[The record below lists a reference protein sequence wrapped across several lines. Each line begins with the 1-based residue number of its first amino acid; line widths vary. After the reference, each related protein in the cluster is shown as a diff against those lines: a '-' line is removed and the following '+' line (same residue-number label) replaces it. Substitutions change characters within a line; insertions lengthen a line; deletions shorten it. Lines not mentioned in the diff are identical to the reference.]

1 MAKKK
6 KKRKVR
12 LKIKNILIFLS
23 IILIFLAVIYYV
35 LQMPIKNIYISGN
48 KILDDETVIEL
59 AKLSN
64 YPSFLLTSTSEI
76 KRNLSKS
83 DYINNIKISK
93 KLGNVIDIKVEEY
106 KALAL
111 TNNGQRVI
119 LSSGKIIEN
128 KDNITDVPVLNN
140 NISDKVFNYFIKKF
154 SGVNDNILRQISQ
167 LEYSPVSVDDKRF
180 LLYMDDGNMIYI
192 TLTKIDKLNKY
203 NAIKDKMDNQ
213 TGLIYLD
220 SGDYVEL
227 KDNKENITKQDDTSK
242 ENNDN
247 VQASSSDN
255 TSDNNFKNHTNTEYL
270 LPVVASRYVFIR
282 DNMDT
287 NASEV
292 KLYDLKDNKTVATYS
307 TVSANILNNDNTLTF
322 YDNEIKI
329 IVKNKSNKYGL
340 ISLNSNGI
348 TKIYDFIYDSMERFG
363 ENYLVS
369 SNGEYKVLYS
379 SDSASLGYPGKIY
392 DISGNYV
399 VVKENDKFYLYKT
412 DGSKVSD
419 TGYKMIKLLGNTCYS
434 YIDDSNTLIISTYDN
449 TRVSTGFVISD
460 TTNEFDLYNR
470 YSLSNVSGSVLVNV
484 FDSNNNR
491 IHNETYDLKKN
502 NEEKTE

>member
-64 YPSFLLTSTSEI
+64 YPSFLLTSTSQI

-128 KDNITDVPVLNN
+128 KDNITDVPLLNN

-167 LEYSPVSVDDKRF
+167 LEYSAVSVDDK
-180 LLYMDDGNMIYI
+180 
-192 TLTKIDKLNKY
+192 
-203 NAIKDKMDNQ
+203 
-213 TGLIYLD
+213 
-220 SGDYVEL
+220 
-227 KDNKENITKQDDTSK
+227 
-242 ENNDN
+242 
-247 VQASSSDN
+247 
-255 TSDNNFKNHTNTEYL
+255 
-270 LPVVASRYVFIR
+270 
-282 DNMDT
+282 
-287 NASEV
+287 
-292 KLYDLKDNKTVATYS
+292 
-307 TVSANILNNDNTLTF
+307 
-322 YDNEIKI
+322 
-329 IVKNKSNKYGL
+329 
-340 ISLNSNGI
+340 
-348 TKIYDFIYDSMERFG
+348 
-363 ENYLVS
+363 
-369 SNGEYKVLYS
+369 
-379 SDSASLGYPGKIY
+379 
-392 DISGNYV
+392 
-399 VVKENDKFYLYKT
+399 
-412 DGSKVSD
+412 
-419 TGYKMIKLLGNTCYS
+419 
-434 YIDDSNTLIISTYDN
+434 
-449 TRVSTGFVISD
+449 
-460 TTNEFDLYNR
+460 
-470 YSLSNVSGSVLVNV
+470 
-484 FDSNNNR
+484 
-491 IHNETYDLKKN
+491 
-502 NEEKTE
+502 

>member
-23 IILIFLAVIYYV
+23 VILIFLAVIYYV

-83 DYINNIKISK
+83 DYINNIKVSK
-93 KLGNVIDIKVEEY
+93 KLGNIIDIKVEEY

-227 KDNKENITKQDDTSK
+227 KDNKENITKQDDPSK

-247 VQASSSDN
+247 VQAGSSDN
-255 TSDNNFKNHTNTEYL
+255 TSDNNQNKNE
-270 LPVVASRYVFIR
+270 SES
-282 DNMDT
+282 
-287 NASEV
+287 NAVE
-292 KLYDLKDNKTVATYS
+292 
-307 TVSANILNNDNTLTF
+307 
-322 YDNEIKI
+322 
-329 IVKNKSNKYGL
+329 
-340 ISLNSNGI
+340 NSN
-348 TKIYDFIYDSMERFG
+348 
-363 ENYLVS
+363 
-369 SNGEYKVLYS
+369 
-379 SDSASLGYPGKIY
+379 P
-392 DISGNYV
+392 
-399 VVKENDKFYLYKT
+399 
-412 DGSKVSD
+412 
-419 TGYKMIKLLGNTCYS
+419 
-434 YIDDSNTLIISTYDN
+434 
-449 TRVSTGFVISD
+449 
-460 TTNEFDLYNR
+460 
-470 YSLSNVSGSVLVNV
+470 
-484 FDSNNNR
+484 
-491 IHNETYDLKKN
+491 
-502 NEEKTE
+502 

>member
-23 IILIFLAVIYYV
+23 VILIFLAVIYYV

-83 DYINNIKISK
+83 DYINNIKVSK
-93 KLGNVIDIKVEEY
+93 KLGNIIDIKVEEY

-255 TSDNNFKNHTNTEYL
+255 TSDNN
-270 LPVVASRYVFIR
+270 
-282 DNMDT
+282 
-287 NASEV
+287 
-292 KLYDLKDNKTVATYS
+292 
-307 TVSANILNNDNTLTF
+307 
-322 YDNEIKI
+322 
-329 IVKNKSNKYGL
+329 
-340 ISLNSNGI
+340 NS
-348 TKIYDFIYDSMERFG
+348 
-363 ENYLVS
+363 
-369 SNGEYKVLYS
+369 
-379 SDSASLGYPGKIY
+379 
-392 DISGNYV
+392 
-399 VVKENDKFYLYKT
+399 
-412 DGSKVSD
+412 
-419 TGYKMIKLLGNTCYS
+419 
-434 YIDDSNTLIISTYDN
+434 
-449 TRVSTGFVISD
+449 
-460 TTNEFDLYNR
+460 TTNENVVDDTNMEQNNQNKNE
-470 YSLSNVSGSVLVNV
+470 SESNAVEN
-484 FDSNNNR
+484 SNP
-491 IHNETYDLKKN
+491 
-502 NEEKTE
+502 

>member
-227 KDNKENITKQDDTSK
+227 KDNKENITKQDATSK

-255 TSDNNFKNHTNTEYL
+255 TSDNNK
-270 LPVVASRYVFIR
+270 P
-282 DNMDT
+282 
-287 NASEV
+287 
-292 KLYDLKDNKTVATYS
+292 
-307 TVSANILNNDNTLTF
+307 
-322 YDNEIKI
+322 
-329 IVKNKSNKYGL
+329 
-340 ISLNSNGI
+340 
-348 TKIYDFIYDSMERFG
+348 
-363 ENYLVS
+363 
-369 SNGEYKVLYS
+369 
-379 SDSASLGYPGKIY
+379 
-392 DISGNYV
+392 
-399 VVKENDKFYLYKT
+399 
-412 DGSKVSD
+412 
-419 TGYKMIKLLGNTCYS
+419 
-434 YIDDSNTLIISTYDN
+434 
-449 TRVSTGFVISD
+449 
-460 TTNEFDLYNR
+460 TTNENVVDDTNMEQNNQNKNE
-470 YSLSNVSGSVLVNV
+470 SESNEVEN
-484 FDSNNNR
+484 SNP
-491 IHNETYDLKKN
+491 
-502 NEEKTE
+502 

>member
-255 TSDNNFKNHTNTEYL
+255 TSDNNK
-270 LPVVASRYVFIR
+270 P
-282 DNMDT
+282 
-287 NASEV
+287 
-292 KLYDLKDNKTVATYS
+292 
-307 TVSANILNNDNTLTF
+307 
-322 YDNEIKI
+322 
-329 IVKNKSNKYGL
+329 
-340 ISLNSNGI
+340 
-348 TKIYDFIYDSMERFG
+348 
-363 ENYLVS
+363 
-369 SNGEYKVLYS
+369 
-379 SDSASLGYPGKIY
+379 
-392 DISGNYV
+392 
-399 VVKENDKFYLYKT
+399 
-412 DGSKVSD
+412 
-419 TGYKMIKLLGNTCYS
+419 
-434 YIDDSNTLIISTYDN
+434 
-449 TRVSTGFVISD
+449 
-460 TTNEFDLYNR
+460 TTNE
-470 YSLSNVSGSVLVNV
+470 NVVDDTNMEQ
-484 FDSNNNR
+484 NNQNK
-491 IHNETYDLKKN
+491 NESES
-502 NEEKTE
+502 NEEENSNP

>member
-23 IILIFLAVIYYV
+23 VILIFLAVIYYV

-83 DYINNIKISK
+83 DYINNIKVSK

-255 TSDNNFKNHTNTEYL
+255 TSDNNN
-270 LPVVASRYVFIR
+270 P
-282 DNMDT
+282 
-287 NASEV
+287 
-292 KLYDLKDNKTVATYS
+292 
-307 TVSANILNNDNTLTF
+307 
-322 YDNEIKI
+322 
-329 IVKNKSNKYGL
+329 
-340 ISLNSNGI
+340 
-348 TKIYDFIYDSMERFG
+348 
-363 ENYLVS
+363 
-369 SNGEYKVLYS
+369 
-379 SDSASLGYPGKIY
+379 
-392 DISGNYV
+392 
-399 VVKENDKFYLYKT
+399 
-412 DGSKVSD
+412 
-419 TGYKMIKLLGNTCYS
+419 
-434 YIDDSNTLIISTYDN
+434 
-449 TRVSTGFVISD
+449 
-460 TTNEFDLYNR
+460 TTNENVVDDTNMEQNNQNKNE
-470 YSLSNVSGSVLVNV
+470 SESNAVEN
-484 FDSNNNR
+484 SNP
-491 IHNETYDLKKN
+491 
-502 NEEKTE
+502 

>member
-23 IILIFLAVIYYV
+23 VILIFLAVIYYV

-83 DYINNIKISK
+83 DYINNIKVSK
-93 KLGNVIDIKVEEY
+93 KLGNIIDIKVEEY

-180 LLYMDDGNMIYI
+180 LLYMDDGNIIYI

-227 KDNKENITKQDDTSK
+227 KDNKENITKQADTSK

-255 TSDNNFKNHTNTEYL
+255 TSDNNK
-270 LPVVASRYVFIR
+270 P
-282 DNMDT
+282 
-287 NASEV
+287 
-292 KLYDLKDNKTVATYS
+292 
-307 TVSANILNNDNTLTF
+307 
-322 YDNEIKI
+322 
-329 IVKNKSNKYGL
+329 
-340 ISLNSNGI
+340 
-348 TKIYDFIYDSMERFG
+348 
-363 ENYLVS
+363 
-369 SNGEYKVLYS
+369 
-379 SDSASLGYPGKIY
+379 
-392 DISGNYV
+392 
-399 VVKENDKFYLYKT
+399 
-412 DGSKVSD
+412 
-419 TGYKMIKLLGNTCYS
+419 
-434 YIDDSNTLIISTYDN
+434 
-449 TRVSTGFVISD
+449 
-460 TTNEFDLYNR
+460 TTNENVVDDTNMEQNNQNKNE
-470 YSLSNVSGSVLVNV
+470 SESNEVENSSP
-484 FDSNNNR
+484 
-491 IHNETYDLKKN
+491 
-502 NEEKTE
+502 

>member
-1 MAKKK
+1 MIIVAKKK

-255 TSDNNFKNHTNTEYL
+255 TSDNNK
-270 LPVVASRYVFIR
+270 P
-282 DNMDT
+282 
-287 NASEV
+287 
-292 KLYDLKDNKTVATYS
+292 
-307 TVSANILNNDNTLTF
+307 
-322 YDNEIKI
+322 
-329 IVKNKSNKYGL
+329 
-340 ISLNSNGI
+340 
-348 TKIYDFIYDSMERFG
+348 
-363 ENYLVS
+363 
-369 SNGEYKVLYS
+369 
-379 SDSASLGYPGKIY
+379 
-392 DISGNYV
+392 
-399 VVKENDKFYLYKT
+399 
-412 DGSKVSD
+412 
-419 TGYKMIKLLGNTCYS
+419 
-434 YIDDSNTLIISTYDN
+434 
-449 TRVSTGFVISD
+449 
-460 TTNEFDLYNR
+460 TTNENVVDDTNMEQNNQNKNE
-470 YSLSNVSGSVLVNV
+470 SESNEVEN
-484 FDSNNNR
+484 SNP
-491 IHNETYDLKKN
+491 
-502 NEEKTE
+502 

>member
-83 DYINNIKISK
+83 DYINNIKVSK

-255 TSDNNFKNHTNTEYL
+255 TSDNNK
-270 LPVVASRYVFIR
+270 P
-282 DNMDT
+282 
-287 NASEV
+287 
-292 KLYDLKDNKTVATYS
+292 
-307 TVSANILNNDNTLTF
+307 
-322 YDNEIKI
+322 
-329 IVKNKSNKYGL
+329 
-340 ISLNSNGI
+340 
-348 TKIYDFIYDSMERFG
+348 
-363 ENYLVS
+363 
-369 SNGEYKVLYS
+369 
-379 SDSASLGYPGKIY
+379 
-392 DISGNYV
+392 
-399 VVKENDKFYLYKT
+399 
-412 DGSKVSD
+412 
-419 TGYKMIKLLGNTCYS
+419 
-434 YIDDSNTLIISTYDN
+434 
-449 TRVSTGFVISD
+449 
-460 TTNEFDLYNR
+460 TTNENVVDDTNMEQNNQNKNE
-470 YSLSNVSGSVLVNV
+470 SESNEVGN
-484 FDSNNNR
+484 SNP
-491 IHNETYDLKKN
+491 
-502 NEEKTE
+502 

>member
-64 YPSFLLTSTSEI
+64 YPSFLLTSTSQI

-213 TGLIYLD
+213 IGLIYLD

-255 TSDNNFKNHTNTEYL
+255 TSDNNK
-270 LPVVASRYVFIR
+270 P
-282 DNMDT
+282 
-287 NASEV
+287 
-292 KLYDLKDNKTVATYS
+292 
-307 TVSANILNNDNTLTF
+307 
-322 YDNEIKI
+322 
-329 IVKNKSNKYGL
+329 
-340 ISLNSNGI
+340 
-348 TKIYDFIYDSMERFG
+348 
-363 ENYLVS
+363 
-369 SNGEYKVLYS
+369 
-379 SDSASLGYPGKIY
+379 
-392 DISGNYV
+392 
-399 VVKENDKFYLYKT
+399 
-412 DGSKVSD
+412 
-419 TGYKMIKLLGNTCYS
+419 
-434 YIDDSNTLIISTYDN
+434 
-449 TRVSTGFVISD
+449 
-460 TTNEFDLYNR
+460 TTNENVVDDTNMEQNNQNKNE
-470 YSLSNVSGSVLVNV
+470 SESNEVEN
-484 FDSNNNR
+484 SNP
-491 IHNETYDLKKN
+491 
-502 NEEKTE
+502 

>member
-180 LLYMDDGNMIYI
+180 LLYMDDGNI

-255 TSDNNFKNHTNTEYL
+255 TSDNNK
-270 LPVVASRYVFIR
+270 P
-282 DNMDT
+282 
-287 NASEV
+287 
-292 KLYDLKDNKTVATYS
+292 
-307 TVSANILNNDNTLTF
+307 
-322 YDNEIKI
+322 
-329 IVKNKSNKYGL
+329 
-340 ISLNSNGI
+340 
-348 TKIYDFIYDSMERFG
+348 
-363 ENYLVS
+363 
-369 SNGEYKVLYS
+369 
-379 SDSASLGYPGKIY
+379 
-392 DISGNYV
+392 
-399 VVKENDKFYLYKT
+399 
-412 DGSKVSD
+412 
-419 TGYKMIKLLGNTCYS
+419 
-434 YIDDSNTLIISTYDN
+434 
-449 TRVSTGFVISD
+449 
-460 TTNEFDLYNR
+460 TTNENVVDDTNMEQNNQNKNE
-470 YSLSNVSGSVLVNV
+470 SESNEVEN
-484 FDSNNNR
+484 SNP
-491 IHNETYDLKKN
+491 
-502 NEEKTE
+502 

>member
-23 IILIFLAVIYYV
+23 VILIFLAVIYYV

-83 DYINNIKISK
+83 DYINNIKVSK

-247 VQASSSDN
+247 VQVSSSDN
-255 TSDNNFKNHTNTEYL
+255 TSDNNK
-270 LPVVASRYVFIR
+270 P
-282 DNMDT
+282 
-287 NASEV
+287 
-292 KLYDLKDNKTVATYS
+292 
-307 TVSANILNNDNTLTF
+307 
-322 YDNEIKI
+322 
-329 IVKNKSNKYGL
+329 
-340 ISLNSNGI
+340 
-348 TKIYDFIYDSMERFG
+348 
-363 ENYLVS
+363 
-369 SNGEYKVLYS
+369 
-379 SDSASLGYPGKIY
+379 
-392 DISGNYV
+392 
-399 VVKENDKFYLYKT
+399 
-412 DGSKVSD
+412 
-419 TGYKMIKLLGNTCYS
+419 
-434 YIDDSNTLIISTYDN
+434 
-449 TRVSTGFVISD
+449 
-460 TTNEFDLYNR
+460 TTNENVVDDTNMEQNNQNKNE
-470 YSLSNVSGSVLVNV
+470 SESNEVENSSP
-484 FDSNNNR
+484 
-491 IHNETYDLKKN
+491 
-502 NEEKTE
+502 

>member
-83 DYINNIKISK
+83 DYINNIKVSK

-255 TSDNNFKNHTNTEYL
+255 TSDNNK
-270 LPVVASRYVFIR
+270 P
-282 DNMDT
+282 
-287 NASEV
+287 
-292 KLYDLKDNKTVATYS
+292 
-307 TVSANILNNDNTLTF
+307 
-322 YDNEIKI
+322 
-329 IVKNKSNKYGL
+329 
-340 ISLNSNGI
+340 
-348 TKIYDFIYDSMERFG
+348 
-363 ENYLVS
+363 
-369 SNGEYKVLYS
+369 
-379 SDSASLGYPGKIY
+379 
-392 DISGNYV
+392 
-399 VVKENDKFYLYKT
+399 
-412 DGSKVSD
+412 
-419 TGYKMIKLLGNTCYS
+419 
-434 YIDDSNTLIISTYDN
+434 
-449 TRVSTGFVISD
+449 
-460 TTNEFDLYNR
+460 TTNENVVDDTNMEQNNQNKNE
-470 YSLSNVSGSVLVNV
+470 SESNEVEN
-484 FDSNNNR
+484 SNP
-491 IHNETYDLKKN
+491 
-502 NEEKTE
+502 

>member
-64 YPSFLLTSTSEI
+64 YPSFLLTSTSQI

-213 TGLIYLD
+213 IGLIYLD

-255 TSDNNFKNHTNTEYL
+255 TSDNNK
-270 LPVVASRYVFIR
+270 P
-282 DNMDT
+282 
-287 NASEV
+287 
-292 KLYDLKDNKTVATYS
+292 
-307 TVSANILNNDNTLTF
+307 
-322 YDNEIKI
+322 
-329 IVKNKSNKYGL
+329 
-340 ISLNSNGI
+340 
-348 TKIYDFIYDSMERFG
+348 
-363 ENYLVS
+363 
-369 SNGEYKVLYS
+369 
-379 SDSASLGYPGKIY
+379 
-392 DISGNYV
+392 
-399 VVKENDKFYLYKT
+399 
-412 DGSKVSD
+412 
-419 TGYKMIKLLGNTCYS
+419 
-434 YIDDSNTLIISTYDN
+434 
-449 TRVSTGFVISD
+449 
-460 TTNEFDLYNR
+460 TTNE
-470 YSLSNVSGSVLVNV
+470 NVVDDTNMEQ
-484 FDSNNNR
+484 NNQNK
-491 IHNETYDLKKN
+491 NESES
-502 NEEKTE
+502 NEEENSNP

>member
-255 TSDNNFKNHTNTEYL
+255 TSDNNK
-270 LPVVASRYVFIR
+270 P
-282 DNMDT
+282 
-287 NASEV
+287 
-292 KLYDLKDNKTVATYS
+292 
-307 TVSANILNNDNTLTF
+307 
-322 YDNEIKI
+322 
-329 IVKNKSNKYGL
+329 
-340 ISLNSNGI
+340 
-348 TKIYDFIYDSMERFG
+348 
-363 ENYLVS
+363 
-369 SNGEYKVLYS
+369 
-379 SDSASLGYPGKIY
+379 
-392 DISGNYV
+392 
-399 VVKENDKFYLYKT
+399 
-412 DGSKVSD
+412 
-419 TGYKMIKLLGNTCYS
+419 
-434 YIDDSNTLIISTYDN
+434 
-449 TRVSTGFVISD
+449 
-460 TTNEFDLYNR
+460 TTNENVVDDTNMEQNNQNKNE
-470 YSLSNVSGSVLVNV
+470 SESNEVRN
-484 FDSNNNR
+484 SNP
-491 IHNETYDLKKN
+491 
-502 NEEKTE
+502 

>member
-106 KALAL
+106 KALSL

-227 KDNKENITKQDDTSK
+227 KDNKENITKQEDTSK

-255 TSDNNFKNHTNTEYL
+255 TSDNNK
-270 LPVVASRYVFIR
+270 P
-282 DNMDT
+282 
-287 NASEV
+287 
-292 KLYDLKDNKTVATYS
+292 
-307 TVSANILNNDNTLTF
+307 
-322 YDNEIKI
+322 
-329 IVKNKSNKYGL
+329 
-340 ISLNSNGI
+340 
-348 TKIYDFIYDSMERFG
+348 
-363 ENYLVS
+363 
-369 SNGEYKVLYS
+369 
-379 SDSASLGYPGKIY
+379 
-392 DISGNYV
+392 
-399 VVKENDKFYLYKT
+399 
-412 DGSKVSD
+412 
-419 TGYKMIKLLGNTCYS
+419 
-434 YIDDSNTLIISTYDN
+434 
-449 TRVSTGFVISD
+449 
-460 TTNEFDLYNR
+460 TTNENVVDDTNMEQNNQNKNE
-470 YSLSNVSGSVLVNV
+470 SESNEVENSSP
-484 FDSNNNR
+484 
-491 IHNETYDLKKN
+491 
-502 NEEKTE
+502 

>member
-64 YPSFLLTSTSEI
+64 YPSFLLTSTSQI

-203 NAIKDKMDNQ
+203 NALKDKMDNQ
-213 TGLIYLD
+213 IGLIYLD

-255 TSDNNFKNHTNTEYL
+255 TSDNNK
-270 LPVVASRYVFIR
+270 P
-282 DNMDT
+282 
-287 NASEV
+287 
-292 KLYDLKDNKTVATYS
+292 
-307 TVSANILNNDNTLTF
+307 
-322 YDNEIKI
+322 
-329 IVKNKSNKYGL
+329 
-340 ISLNSNGI
+340 
-348 TKIYDFIYDSMERFG
+348 
-363 ENYLVS
+363 
-369 SNGEYKVLYS
+369 
-379 SDSASLGYPGKIY
+379 
-392 DISGNYV
+392 
-399 VVKENDKFYLYKT
+399 
-412 DGSKVSD
+412 
-419 TGYKMIKLLGNTCYS
+419 
-434 YIDDSNTLIISTYDN
+434 
-449 TRVSTGFVISD
+449 
-460 TTNEFDLYNR
+460 TTNE
-470 YSLSNVSGSVLVNV
+470 NVVDDTNMEQ
-484 FDSNNNR
+484 NNQNK
-491 IHNETYDLKKN
+491 NESES
-502 NEEKTE
+502 NEEENSNP

>member
-23 IILIFLAVIYYV
+23 VILIFLAVIYYV

-83 DYINNIKISK
+83 DYINNIKVSK

-242 ENNDN
+242 ENNNN

-255 TSDNNFKNHTNTEYL
+255 TSDNNK
-270 LPVVASRYVFIR
+270 P
-282 DNMDT
+282 
-287 NASEV
+287 
-292 KLYDLKDNKTVATYS
+292 
-307 TVSANILNNDNTLTF
+307 
-322 YDNEIKI
+322 
-329 IVKNKSNKYGL
+329 
-340 ISLNSNGI
+340 
-348 TKIYDFIYDSMERFG
+348 
-363 ENYLVS
+363 
-369 SNGEYKVLYS
+369 
-379 SDSASLGYPGKIY
+379 
-392 DISGNYV
+392 
-399 VVKENDKFYLYKT
+399 
-412 DGSKVSD
+412 
-419 TGYKMIKLLGNTCYS
+419 
-434 YIDDSNTLIISTYDN
+434 
-449 TRVSTGFVISD
+449 
-460 TTNEFDLYNR
+460 TTNENVVDDTNMEQNNQNKNE
-470 YSLSNVSGSVLVNV
+470 SESNEVEN
-484 FDSNNNR
+484 SNP
-491 IHNETYDLKKN
+491 
-502 NEEKTE
+502 

>member
-83 DYINNIKISK
+83 DYINNIKVSK

-203 NAIKDKMDNQ
+203 NAIKDKMDNK

-255 TSDNNFKNHTNTEYL
+255 TSDNNK
-270 LPVVASRYVFIR
+270 P
-282 DNMDT
+282 
-287 NASEV
+287 
-292 KLYDLKDNKTVATYS
+292 
-307 TVSANILNNDNTLTF
+307 
-322 YDNEIKI
+322 
-329 IVKNKSNKYGL
+329 
-340 ISLNSNGI
+340 
-348 TKIYDFIYDSMERFG
+348 
-363 ENYLVS
+363 
-369 SNGEYKVLYS
+369 
-379 SDSASLGYPGKIY
+379 
-392 DISGNYV
+392 
-399 VVKENDKFYLYKT
+399 
-412 DGSKVSD
+412 
-419 TGYKMIKLLGNTCYS
+419 
-434 YIDDSNTLIISTYDN
+434 
-449 TRVSTGFVISD
+449 
-460 TTNEFDLYNR
+460 TTNENVVDDTNMEQNNQNKNE
-470 YSLSNVSGSVLVNV
+470 SESNEVENSSP
-484 FDSNNNR
+484 
-491 IHNETYDLKKN
+491 
-502 NEEKTE
+502 

>member
-35 LQMPIKNIYISGN
+35 LQIPIKNIYISGN

-64 YPSFLLTSTSEI
+64 YPSFLLTSTSQI

-255 TSDNNFKNHTNTEYL
+255 TSDNNK
-270 LPVVASRYVFIR
+270 P
-282 DNMDT
+282 
-287 NASEV
+287 
-292 KLYDLKDNKTVATYS
+292 
-307 TVSANILNNDNTLTF
+307 
-322 YDNEIKI
+322 
-329 IVKNKSNKYGL
+329 
-340 ISLNSNGI
+340 
-348 TKIYDFIYDSMERFG
+348 
-363 ENYLVS
+363 
-369 SNGEYKVLYS
+369 
-379 SDSASLGYPGKIY
+379 
-392 DISGNYV
+392 
-399 VVKENDKFYLYKT
+399 
-412 DGSKVSD
+412 
-419 TGYKMIKLLGNTCYS
+419 
-434 YIDDSNTLIISTYDN
+434 
-449 TRVSTGFVISD
+449 
-460 TTNEFDLYNR
+460 TTNE
-470 YSLSNVSGSVLVNV
+470 NVVDDTNMEQ
-484 FDSNNNR
+484 NNQNK
-491 IHNETYDLKKN
+491 NESES
-502 NEEKTE
+502 NEEENSNP

>member
-23 IILIFLAVIYYV
+23 VILIFLAVIYYV

-83 DYINNIKISK
+83 DYINNIKVSK

-154 SGVNDNILRQISQ
+154 SGVNDNVLRQISQ

-213 TGLIYLD
+213 IGVIYLD

-227 KDNKENITKQDDTSK
+227 KDNKENIAKQDNTSK

-247 VQASSSDN
+247 VQASS
-255 TSDNNFKNHTNTEYL
+255 
-270 LPVVASRYVFIR
+270 
-282 DNMDT
+282 
-287 NASEV
+287 
-292 KLYDLKDNKTVATYS
+292 
-307 TVSANILNNDNTLTF
+307 NDNTT
-322 YDNEIKI
+322 DNNKPTSNENVVDDTNKEQNNQN
-329 IVKNKSNKYGL
+329 KNESESNAEE
-340 ISLNSNGI
+340 NSG
-348 TKIYDFIYDSMERFG
+348 T
-363 ENYLVS
+363 
-369 SNGEYKVLYS
+369 
-379 SDSASLGYPGKIY
+379 
-392 DISGNYV
+392 
-399 VVKENDKFYLYKT
+399 
-412 DGSKVSD
+412 
-419 TGYKMIKLLGNTCYS
+419 
-434 YIDDSNTLIISTYDN
+434 
-449 TRVSTGFVISD
+449 
-460 TTNEFDLYNR
+460 
-470 YSLSNVSGSVLVNV
+470 
-484 FDSNNNR
+484 
-491 IHNETYDLKKN
+491 
-502 NEEKTE
+502 

>member
-111 TNNGQRVI
+111 TNNVQRVI

-203 NAIKDKMDNQ
+203 NAIKDKMDNK

-255 TSDNNFKNHTNTEYL
+255 TSDNNK
-270 LPVVASRYVFIR
+270 P
-282 DNMDT
+282 
-287 NASEV
+287 
-292 KLYDLKDNKTVATYS
+292 
-307 TVSANILNNDNTLTF
+307 
-322 YDNEIKI
+322 
-329 IVKNKSNKYGL
+329 
-340 ISLNSNGI
+340 
-348 TKIYDFIYDSMERFG
+348 
-363 ENYLVS
+363 
-369 SNGEYKVLYS
+369 
-379 SDSASLGYPGKIY
+379 
-392 DISGNYV
+392 
-399 VVKENDKFYLYKT
+399 
-412 DGSKVSD
+412 
-419 TGYKMIKLLGNTCYS
+419 
-434 YIDDSNTLIISTYDN
+434 
-449 TRVSTGFVISD
+449 
-460 TTNEFDLYNR
+460 TTNENVVDDTNMEQNNQNKNE
-470 YSLSNVSGSVLVNV
+470 SESNEVENSSP
-484 FDSNNNR
+484 
-491 IHNETYDLKKN
+491 
-502 NEEKTE
+502 

>member
-83 DYINNIKISK
+83 DYINNIKVSK

-255 TSDNNFKNHTNTEYL
+255 TSDSNN
-270 LPVVASRYVFIR
+270 P
-282 DNMDT
+282 
-287 NASEV
+287 
-292 KLYDLKDNKTVATYS
+292 
-307 TVSANILNNDNTLTF
+307 
-322 YDNEIKI
+322 
-329 IVKNKSNKYGL
+329 
-340 ISLNSNGI
+340 
-348 TKIYDFIYDSMERFG
+348 
-363 ENYLVS
+363 
-369 SNGEYKVLYS
+369 
-379 SDSASLGYPGKIY
+379 
-392 DISGNYV
+392 
-399 VVKENDKFYLYKT
+399 
-412 DGSKVSD
+412 
-419 TGYKMIKLLGNTCYS
+419 
-434 YIDDSNTLIISTYDN
+434 
-449 TRVSTGFVISD
+449 
-460 TTNEFDLYNR
+460 TTNENVVDDTNMEQNNQNKNE
-470 YSLSNVSGSVLVNV
+470 SESNEVEN
-484 FDSNNNR
+484 SNP
-491 IHNETYDLKKN
+491 
-502 NEEKTE
+502 

>member
-1 MAKKK
+1 MIIVAKKK

-255 TSDNNFKNHTNTEYL
+255 TIDNNK
-270 LPVVASRYVFIR
+270 P
-282 DNMDT
+282 
-287 NASEV
+287 
-292 KLYDLKDNKTVATYS
+292 
-307 TVSANILNNDNTLTF
+307 
-322 YDNEIKI
+322 
-329 IVKNKSNKYGL
+329 
-340 ISLNSNGI
+340 
-348 TKIYDFIYDSMERFG
+348 
-363 ENYLVS
+363 
-369 SNGEYKVLYS
+369 
-379 SDSASLGYPGKIY
+379 
-392 DISGNYV
+392 
-399 VVKENDKFYLYKT
+399 
-412 DGSKVSD
+412 
-419 TGYKMIKLLGNTCYS
+419 
-434 YIDDSNTLIISTYDN
+434 
-449 TRVSTGFVISD
+449 
-460 TTNEFDLYNR
+460 TTNENVVDDTNMEQNNQNKNE
-470 YSLSNVSGSVLVNV
+470 SESNEVEN
-484 FDSNNNR
+484 SNP
-491 IHNETYDLKKN
+491 
-502 NEEKTE
+502 

>member
-220 SGDYVEL
+220 SGEYVEL

-247 VQASSSDN
+247 VQSSSSDN
-255 TSDNNFKNHTNTEYL
+255 TSDNTKPTTHEN
-270 LPVVASRYVFIR
+270 VV
-282 DNMDT
+282 DDT
-287 NASEV
+287 NMEQNNQNKNESE
-292 KLYDLKDNKTVATYS
+292 S
-307 TVSANILNNDNTLTF
+307 
-322 YDNEIKI
+322 NE
-329 IVKNKSNKYGL
+329 VE
-340 ISLNSNGI
+340 NSN
-348 TKIYDFIYDSMERFG
+348 
-363 ENYLVS
+363 
-369 SNGEYKVLYS
+369 
-379 SDSASLGYPGKIY
+379 P
-392 DISGNYV
+392 
-399 VVKENDKFYLYKT
+399 
-412 DGSKVSD
+412 
-419 TGYKMIKLLGNTCYS
+419 
-434 YIDDSNTLIISTYDN
+434 
-449 TRVSTGFVISD
+449 
-460 TTNEFDLYNR
+460 
-470 YSLSNVSGSVLVNV
+470 
-484 FDSNNNR
+484 
-491 IHNETYDLKKN
+491 
-502 NEEKTE
+502 

>member
-227 KDNKENITKQDDTSK
+227 KDNKENIKKQDDTSK

-247 VQASSSDN
+247 VQVSSSDN
-255 TSDNNFKNHTNTEYL
+255 TSDNNKH
-270 LPVVASRYVFIR
+270 
-282 DNMDT
+282 
-287 NASEV
+287 
-292 KLYDLKDNKTVATYS
+292 
-307 TVSANILNNDNTLTF
+307 
-322 YDNEIKI
+322 
-329 IVKNKSNKYGL
+329 
-340 ISLNSNGI
+340 
-348 TKIYDFIYDSMERFG
+348 
-363 ENYLVS
+363 
-369 SNGEYKVLYS
+369 
-379 SDSASLGYPGKIY
+379 
-392 DISGNYV
+392 
-399 VVKENDKFYLYKT
+399 
-412 DGSKVSD
+412 
-419 TGYKMIKLLGNTCYS
+419 
-434 YIDDSNTLIISTYDN
+434 
-449 TRVSTGFVISD
+449 
-460 TTNEFDLYNR
+460 TTNENVVDDTNMEQNNQNKNE
-470 YSLSNVSGSVLVNV
+470 SESNEVEN
-484 FDSNNNR
+484 SNP
-491 IHNETYDLKKN
+491 
-502 NEEKTE
+502 

>member
-83 DYINNIKISK
+83 DYINNIKVSK

-154 SGVNDNILRQISQ
+154 SDVNDNILRQISQ

-255 TSDNNFKNHTNTEYL
+255 TSDNNK
-270 LPVVASRYVFIR
+270 P
-282 DNMDT
+282 
-287 NASEV
+287 
-292 KLYDLKDNKTVATYS
+292 
-307 TVSANILNNDNTLTF
+307 
-322 YDNEIKI
+322 
-329 IVKNKSNKYGL
+329 
-340 ISLNSNGI
+340 
-348 TKIYDFIYDSMERFG
+348 
-363 ENYLVS
+363 
-369 SNGEYKVLYS
+369 
-379 SDSASLGYPGKIY
+379 
-392 DISGNYV
+392 
-399 VVKENDKFYLYKT
+399 
-412 DGSKVSD
+412 
-419 TGYKMIKLLGNTCYS
+419 
-434 YIDDSNTLIISTYDN
+434 
-449 TRVSTGFVISD
+449 
-460 TTNEFDLYNR
+460 TTNENVVDDTNMEQNNQNKNE
-470 YSLSNVSGSVLVNV
+470 SESNEVEN
-484 FDSNNNR
+484 SNP
-491 IHNETYDLKKN
+491 
-502 NEEKTE
+502 

>member
-180 LLYMDDGNMIYI
+180 LLYMDDGNMMYI

-255 TSDNNFKNHTNTEYL
+255 TSDNNK
-270 LPVVASRYVFIR
+270 P
-282 DNMDT
+282 
-287 NASEV
+287 
-292 KLYDLKDNKTVATYS
+292 
-307 TVSANILNNDNTLTF
+307 
-322 YDNEIKI
+322 
-329 IVKNKSNKYGL
+329 
-340 ISLNSNGI
+340 
-348 TKIYDFIYDSMERFG
+348 
-363 ENYLVS
+363 
-369 SNGEYKVLYS
+369 
-379 SDSASLGYPGKIY
+379 
-392 DISGNYV
+392 
-399 VVKENDKFYLYKT
+399 
-412 DGSKVSD
+412 
-419 TGYKMIKLLGNTCYS
+419 
-434 YIDDSNTLIISTYDN
+434 
-449 TRVSTGFVISD
+449 
-460 TTNEFDLYNR
+460 TTNENVVDDTNMEQNNQNKNE
-470 YSLSNVSGSVLVNV
+470 SESNEVEN
-484 FDSNNNR
+484 SNP
-491 IHNETYDLKKN
+491 
-502 NEEKTE
+502 

>member
-64 YPSFLLTSTSEI
+64 YPSFLLTSTSQI

-213 TGLIYLD
+213 IGLIYLD

-255 TSDNNFKNHTNTEYL
+255 TSDNNK
-270 LPVVASRYVFIR
+270 P
-282 DNMDT
+282 
-287 NASEV
+287 
-292 KLYDLKDNKTVATYS
+292 
-307 TVSANILNNDNTLTF
+307 
-322 YDNEIKI
+322 
-329 IVKNKSNKYGL
+329 
-340 ISLNSNGI
+340 
-348 TKIYDFIYDSMERFG
+348 
-363 ENYLVS
+363 
-369 SNGEYKVLYS
+369 
-379 SDSASLGYPGKIY
+379 
-392 DISGNYV
+392 
-399 VVKENDKFYLYKT
+399 
-412 DGSKVSD
+412 
-419 TGYKMIKLLGNTCYS
+419 
-434 YIDDSNTLIISTYDN
+434 
-449 TRVSTGFVISD
+449 
-460 TTNEFDLYNR
+460 TTNE
-470 YSLSNVSGSVLVNV
+470 NVV
-484 FDSNNNR
+484 DDTKMEQNNQNK
-491 IHNETYDLKKN
+491 NESES
-502 NEEKTE
+502 NEEENSNP

>member
-83 DYINNIKISK
+83 DYINNIKVSK

-213 TGLIYLD
+213 IGLIYLD

-255 TSDNNFKNHTNTEYL
+255 TSDNNK
-270 LPVVASRYVFIR
+270 P
-282 DNMDT
+282 
-287 NASEV
+287 
-292 KLYDLKDNKTVATYS
+292 
-307 TVSANILNNDNTLTF
+307 
-322 YDNEIKI
+322 
-329 IVKNKSNKYGL
+329 
-340 ISLNSNGI
+340 
-348 TKIYDFIYDSMERFG
+348 
-363 ENYLVS
+363 
-369 SNGEYKVLYS
+369 
-379 SDSASLGYPGKIY
+379 
-392 DISGNYV
+392 
-399 VVKENDKFYLYKT
+399 
-412 DGSKVSD
+412 
-419 TGYKMIKLLGNTCYS
+419 
-434 YIDDSNTLIISTYDN
+434 
-449 TRVSTGFVISD
+449 
-460 TTNEFDLYNR
+460 TTNE
-470 YSLSNVSGSVLVNV
+470 NVVDDTNMEQ
-484 FDSNNNR
+484 NNQNK
-491 IHNETYDLKKN
+491 NESES
-502 NEEKTE
+502 NEEENSNP

>member
-35 LQMPIKNIYISGN
+35 LPMPIKNIYISGN

-255 TSDNNFKNHTNTEYL
+255 TSDNN
-270 LPVVASRYVFIR
+270 
-282 DNMDT
+282 
-287 NASEV
+287 
-292 KLYDLKDNKTVATYS
+292 KL
-307 TVSANILNNDNTLTF
+307 
-322 YDNEIKI
+322 
-329 IVKNKSNKYGL
+329 
-340 ISLNSNGI
+340 
-348 TKIYDFIYDSMERFG
+348 
-363 ENYLVS
+363 
-369 SNGEYKVLYS
+369 
-379 SDSASLGYPGKIY
+379 
-392 DISGNYV
+392 
-399 VVKENDKFYLYKT
+399 
-412 DGSKVSD
+412 
-419 TGYKMIKLLGNTCYS
+419 
-434 YIDDSNTLIISTYDN
+434 
-449 TRVSTGFVISD
+449 
-460 TTNEFDLYNR
+460 TTNENVVDDTNMEQNNQNKNE
-470 YSLSNVSGSVLVNV
+470 SESNEVEN
-484 FDSNNNR
+484 SNP
-491 IHNETYDLKKN
+491 
-502 NEEKTE
+502 